1 MKKLTKKYLILPLK
15 KKAAGIK
22 KNVMNKRFK
31 EKSPIADNICKL
43 SIDHEKLY
51 TQRFQGNPV
60 RIVLL
65 RKSATEKIPLI
76 KKIEDIFLSEKFPIN
91 NIGSEK
97 NKDRNKGINTNP
109 NGIKNLNETSKVSE

>member
-15 KKAAGIK
+15 KKTAGIK
-22 KNVMNKRFK
+22 KNVMKKRFK
-31 EKSPIADNICKL
+31 EKSPIVDNICKL

-51 TQRFQGNPV
+51 AQRFHGNPV